1 VDERARTLLLGTA
14 ACAVLF
20 GLILGLAYAVPAARE
35 LDARALEGFLGF
47 QRPVVDTFTYNIVH
61 LGDPPYVAVVGLG
74 LAAIALL
81 RGRPRV
87 ALAVVVLLGATSVSS
102 QVLKAVLAYPRFEG
116 QVGSARIQPAAF
128 PSGHST
134 AVMSLAIVCVMAV
147 PARLRLLAAVVG
159 AGVAL
164 AVGISV
170 VALGWH
176 FPSDVAGG
184 FLLATG
190 WGLAVAAGLRL
201 ADLRWPERTV
211 RGRMATTVRS
221 ATEFVTGA
229 GLAAVAVVGVLA
241 LLAAGGLALARVG
254 IGDLVRDHPAALLVG
269 AGLVVLALALLAGFV
284 MALRHREQE

>member
-20 GLILGLAYAVPAARE
+20 GLILVLAYAVPAARE
-35 LDARALEGFLGF
+35 LDARALEGFLGL
-47 QRPVVDTFTYNIVH
+47 QRPAVDWFTKNIVR

-87 ALAVVVLLGATSVSS
+87 ALAVVVLLVATSVSS
-102 QVLKAVLAYPRFEG
+102 QVLKALLAYPRFEG
-116 QVGSARIQPAAF
+116 QVGAARIQPAAF

-134 AVMSLAIVCVMAV
+134 AVMTLAIACVMVV
-147 PARLRLLAAVVG
+147 PGRLRLLAAVVG
-159 AGVAL
+159 GGLAL
-164 AVGISV
+164 AVGISA
-170 VALGWH
+170 VARGWH

-211 RGRMATTVRS
+211 RGKLATGVRG
-221 ATEFVTGA
+221 ATELATGA
-229 GLAAVAVVGVLA
+229 GLAAVALLGVLA
-241 LLAAGGLALARVG
+241 LLAVGVVALTRVDLFDFARG
-254 IGDLVRDHPAALLVG
+254 HTAALLVG
-269 AGLVVLALALLAGFV
+269 AALVVLALALLAGFV
-284 MALRHREQE
+284 VALRQREQE

>member
-20 GLILGLAYAVPAARE
+20 GLILVLAYAVPAARE
-35 LDARALEGFLGF
+35 LDARALEGFLGL
-47 QRPVVDTFTYNIVH
+47 QRPVVDSFNENMIR

-87 ALAVVVLLGATSVSS
+87 ALAVVVLLVATSVSS

-116 QVGSARIQPAAF
+116 QIGAARIAPAAF

-134 AVMSLAIVCVMAV
+134 AVMSLAIACVMVV
-147 PARLRLLAAVVG
+147 PGRLRPLAAVVG
-159 AGVAL
+159 AGLAL
-164 AVGISV
+164 ALGISV

-211 RGRMATTVRS
+211 RGRLPTAVQG
-221 ATEFVTGA
+221 ATEAAAGA
-229 GLAAVAVVGVLA
+229 GLAAVALLGVLGLLAVGVL
-241 LLAAGGLALARVG
+241 GIARV
-254 IGDLVRDHPAALLVG
+254 DLSDFVRGHTAALLVG
-269 AGLVVLALALLAGFV
+269 AALVVLALALLAGFV
-284 MALRHREQE
+284 IGLRQREQE